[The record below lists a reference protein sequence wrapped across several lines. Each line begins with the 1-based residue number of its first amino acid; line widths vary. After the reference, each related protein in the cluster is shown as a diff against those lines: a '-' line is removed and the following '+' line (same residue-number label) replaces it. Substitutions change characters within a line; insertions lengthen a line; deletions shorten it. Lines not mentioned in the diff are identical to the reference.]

1 VKGTTAMWDG
11 VKVKAQ
17 GKINFKNNYFNSV
30 LVSIIYSIFF
40 IASGSS
46 AKGKADEVGKD
57 IIYDPDFIKIMII
70 VLSILGVILAA
81 SFLVKI
87 FLINPLEIG
96 CNRFF
101 IVNQYEKAN
110 IGELSYS
117 YKNNYINAVSGIFL
131 RDLFIILGLFLFV
144 IPGVIITYSYRMVPY
159 ILAENPTV
167 KGVDALRISR
177 EMMKGNKWS
186 AFVYDLSFIGWYL
199 LGCITC
205 GIALAFYVYPYK
217 LNADAQ
223 LYLAIKKQSGYTV

>member
-1 VKGTTAMWDG
+1 
-11 VKVKAQ
+11 
-17 GKINFKNNYFNSV
+17 
-30 LVSIIYSIFF
+30 
-40 IASGSS
+40 
-46 AKGKADEVGKD
+46 
-57 IIYDPDFIKIMII
+57 
-70 VLSILGVILAA
+70 
-81 SFLVKI
+81 
-87 FLINPLEIG
+87 
-96 CNRFF
+96 
-101 IVNQYEKAN
+101 
-110 IGELSYS
+110 
-117 YKNNYINAVSGIFL
+117 
-131 RDLFIILGLFLFV
+131 
-144 IPGVIITYSYRMVPY
+144 MVPY